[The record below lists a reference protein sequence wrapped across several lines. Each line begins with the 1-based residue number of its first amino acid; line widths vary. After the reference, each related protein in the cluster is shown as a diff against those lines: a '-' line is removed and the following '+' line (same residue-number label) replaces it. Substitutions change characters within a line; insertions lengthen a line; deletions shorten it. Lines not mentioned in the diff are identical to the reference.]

1 MTKDETITILTTIAA
16 VYQNFDVNQIKK
28 DVWHELIKDVD
39 YRHATTALIKTMKE
53 SKFPPTPADIIER
66 AGVEKFVD
74 EAERRLAIEGNGN
87 PGTIGTN
94 QRCLPADKR

>member
-28 DVWHELIKDVD
+28 DVWHELIKDLD
-39 YRHATTALIKTMKE
+39 YRHATKALIKTMKE

-74 EAERRLAIEGNGN
+74 EAERRMAIEGNGN
-87 PGTIGTN
+87 PSAIRAD
-94 QRCLPADKR
+94 QRSLPENKR